1 MSRIIV
7 RSVTFQTTLVDDPI
21 RNFSGRVTSI
31 WNNKCLIKRNVSKIP
46 NTDVVTNLPVY
57 DLTLSKA
64 LSIEICLHKGYW

>member
-1 MSRIIV
+1 M
-7 RSVTFQTTLVDDPI
+7 
-21 RNFSGRVTSI
+21 TSI

-64 LSIEICLHKGYW
+64 LSIEICLHKGIGEADTERTVGFLLLDLLLSNRLEG